1 MHQQY
6 PQKEVCYMKWDWD
19 SQYCFFKG
27 WCLYFTKLKPK
38 RCDKGISAMIKGCTL
53 YHLGAL
59 LARYGP
65 GEINDR
71 RPYPSPFVKSDGRC
85 CGRFQE
91 VEKIML
97 WIRQT
102 GIIGRCCYMI
112 CIKIYNVTAFA
123 HILIQSVQQGS
134 CCHAGSWDVPQA
146 RFQSFSGPTFRHS
159 TCRWVQE
166 TVTPGPYKNMFGI
179 RESLITCCT
188 FRIVQDMISMILGEF
203 TQMCVAC
210 IHIFCLLI
218 LSGSIRRN
226 WHKPT
231 RHDRTWQMTS
241 FQQWRAPW
249 VQRRFAWRR
258 GIKKLCA
265 CLFAYSWKVSKTLV
279 ICCMEGIDTTQL
291 YRD

>member
-1 MHQQY
+1 MTR
-6 PQKEVCYMKWDWD
+6 V
-19 SQYCFFKG
+19 SQPWSKAAPYTISEL
-27 WCLYFTKLKPK
+27 CLPDT
-38 RCDKGISAMIKGCTL
+38 D
-53 YHLGAL
+53 LGK
-59 LARYGP
+59 
-65 GEINDR
+65 INDR

-179 RESLITCCT
+179 RESLITCRT

-231 RHDRTWQMTS
+231 RHDRTWQMPS